1 MDTVDKPILS
11 CFLFKPSTQVSLQ
24 SMLNG
29 SSAGSFADDIM
40 KWQKRLQT
48 IEAVLTVWLEVQEK
62 WIELED
68 VSGVSEYYQVISLCS
83 VYQPVNTCVLF
94 HSYNRYS
101 QALSFVSL
109 CHTRQICSRPS
120 TETSGS

>member
-1 MDTVDKPILS
+1 M
-11 CFLFKPSTQVSLQ
+11 FKTSTQVSLQ
-24 SMLNG
+24 NMLNG

-68 VSGVSEYYQVISLCS
+68 VSGIITSMKQYILASCG
-83 VYQPVNTCVLF
+83 T
-94 HSYNRYS
+94 RY
-101 QALSFVSL
+101 
-109 CHTRQICSRPS
+109 
-120 TETSGS
+120 